1 MKASGAGGILSS
13 TLRGGIMSVTTA
25 TQPPTAHE
33 DTPAEPVLY
42 IALELSARSWQAHA
56 TCPGRGSSRK
66 SLSSDIG
73 AVATEIARLR
83 RRFGLTPSGRVVTC
97 YEASFQG
104 FSVHRSL
111 EELGV
116 ENTVVDPKTL
126 SRRRQCRGRVAKTD
140 RLDGEELLSCLVRYH
155 RDGEKRDLQPVR
167 VPTVQQEDLRQ
178 IQRCREEL
186 IRERNAH
193 AARIRSLLETV
204 GISVRDP
211 DDLTSEE
218 LDGLECAPGNELGPW
233 LRFRLER
240 EIERLALVKSQIGEL
255 EKVRR
260 CELEEGKS
268 EAMKK
273 ARRLQNLRGIGP
285 NIAMTLIAELGWRE
299 YRNGKELGASVGLA
313 PTPHQSG
320 EQALERG
327 ISKAGNRRV
336 RRLMIEAAWLWLRWQ
351 PQSDLSQWYESRFS
365 GTRRGKR
372 IGITALAR
380 KLLNALWRYW
390 EYGVVPNRAIV
401 SV

>member
-1 MKASGAGGILSS
+1 
-13 TLRGGIMSVTTA
+13 MSVTTA

-33 DTPAEPVLY
+33 DTPAQPVLY
-42 IALELSARSWQAHA
+42 IALELSARSWRAHA
-56 TCPGRGSSRK
+56 SCRGRGSSQK
-66 SLSSDIG
+66 SLRSHIG
-73 AVATEIARLR
+73 ALGCEIARLR
-83 RRFGLTPSGRVVTC
+83 RRFGLDPSARVVTC

-111 EELGV
+111 EQLGI
-116 ENTVVDPKTL
+116 ENYVVDPKML
-126 SRRRQCRGRVAKTD
+126 ARRRQHRGKVAKTD
-140 RLDGEELLSCLVRYH
+140 RLDGEELLSCLVRYD
-155 RDGEKRDLQPVR
+155 RDGEERDLSWVR
-167 VPTVQQEDLRQ
+167 VPTPQQEDLRRL
-178 IQRCREEL
+178 QRCREHL
-186 IRERNAH
+186 IRQRNVH

-204 GISVRDP
+204 GISIRDP
-211 DDLTSEE
+211 EGLTSEE
-218 LDGLECAPGNELGPW
+218 LEGLECAPGNALGPY
-233 LRFRLER
+233 LRF
-240 EIERLALVKSQIGEL
+240 EIEKAIEQLALVKSQIGEL
-255 EKVRR
+255 ERVRR
-260 CELEEGKS
+260 RELEEGKS
-268 EAMKK
+268 ESMKK

-320 EQALERG
+320 EQSLERG

-336 RRLMIEAAWLWLRWQ
+336 RRVMIEAAWLWLRWQ
-351 PQSDLSQWYESRFS
+351 PQSDLSRWYESRFS